1 MDSQF
6 LSVKEVA
13 VLLSK
18 SEKWVYLSKESI
30 PGYFKLAKSIFFDK
44 QLLLTTLR
52 QLAAQP
58 KQNKPKGRNDPH
70 GLL

>member
-13 VLLSK
+13 TLLNK
-18 SEKWVYLSKESI
+18 SEKWVYLSKESL

-44 QLLLTTLR
+44 QLLLISLR
-52 QLAAQP
+52 QLATQP